1 MTPKS
6 ATRPL
11 LTEDESIKAEIRV
24 SLAQSASA
32 FKRGDIEAI
41 LRAYAP
47 NAVVLPPNS
56 PAIQGIPAIR
66 QLWTSLLAAGYRN
79 ATLEFDEI
87 QHWGDVALVIGRYA
101 VEISS
106 IPGTPEVDRGS
117 YVGHWRRMA
126 DGQFRVTLSIWSSD
140 RWHHTT
146 PAL

>member
-1 MTPKS
+1 MTPTS

-11 LTEDESIKAEIRV
+11 LTEDERIKAEIRV

-32 FKRGDIEAI
+32 FKRGDVEAI

-47 NAVVLPPNS
+47 DAVLLPPNS

-66 QLWTSLLAAGYRN
+66 QLWKSLLVAGYRN
-79 ATLEFDEI
+79 ATLQFDQI
-87 QHWGDVALVIGRYA
+87 QHWGDVALVMGRYT

-106 IPGTPEVDRGS
+106 IPGTLAVDRGS

-126 DGQFRVTLSIWSSD
+126 DGQFRVTLSLWSSD
-140 RWHHTT
+140 RWRHPGHQ
-146 PAL
+146 

>member
-1 MTPKS
+1 MTTGKVIT
-6 ATRPL
+6 A
-11 LTEDESIKAEIRV
+11 KM
-24 SLAQSASA
+24 
-32 FKRGDIEAI
+32 
-41 LRAYAP
+41 
-47 NAVVLPPNS
+47 NAVENSRMPIHCKIWMPPNS

>member
-1 MTPKS
+1 MTPTS

-11 LTEDESIKAEIRV
+11 LTEDERIKAEIRF

-32 FKRGDIEAI
+32 FKRGDVEAI

-47 NAVVLPPNS
+47 DAVVLPPNS

-66 QLWTSLLAAGYRN
+66 QLWKSLLAAGYRN
-79 ATLEFDEI
+79 ATLQFDQI
-87 QHWGDVALVIGRYA
+87 QHWGDVALVMGRYT

-106 IPGTPEVDRGS
+106 IPGALGVDRGS

-126 DGQFRVTLSIWSSD
+126 DGQFRVTLSVWSSD
-140 RWHHTT
+140 RWRHPGHQ
-146 PAL
+146 